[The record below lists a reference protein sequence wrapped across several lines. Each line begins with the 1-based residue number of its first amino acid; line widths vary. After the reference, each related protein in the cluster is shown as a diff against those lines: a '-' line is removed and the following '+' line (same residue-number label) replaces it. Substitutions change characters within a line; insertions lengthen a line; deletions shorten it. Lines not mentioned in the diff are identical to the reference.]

1 MLEIKNNKIMMVL
14 EFLRNDLVTEESM
27 ENIHRMRIVKN
38 LEAYV
43 ETLEE
48 ERVEIIKK
56 YAEKDENGEV
66 IQSGEGNVTIHDSN
80 GLNAQLDALFGET
93 YTIEDKNLKTAIH
106 TVAQLVKNHKGKL
119 SGDSS
124 EAHYILVEELESYM
138 EEE

>member
-38 LEAYV
+38 LEEYA

-66 IQSGEGNVTIHDSN
+66 IQSEEGNVTIHDSN

-93 YTIEDKNLKTAIH
+93 YTIENKNLKTAVH
-106 TVAQLVKNHKGKL
+106 TVAQLDKNHKGRRA
-119 SGDSS
+119 GDSS